1 MLHINELTYRNGE
14 RLLFD
19 RATLAVAR
27 GQKIGIVGP
36 NGSGK
41 TTLFRLIVGEAHAES
56 GTVTVPPRVRL
67 GRVAQEAPSGP
78 ESLIET
84 VLAADG
90 ERARLLVAAENE
102 RDPHQIADIHARLSE
117 IGAHAAPARAAAIL
131 AGLGFD
137 EAAQQRPC
145 AHFSGGWRMRVA
157 LAAALFAEPDL
168 LLLDEP
174 TNHLDLEATIW
185 LEGHLATWSGTL
197 LLISHDRGLLNRA
210 VAEIVH
216 LDGGKLIRYRGGYDN
231 FERIRSERIEHD
243 GKLRVRQAEERRR
256 IMAFVDRFR
265 AKASKAR
272 QAQSRLKLLEKMKP
286 IAAVVEARSTA
297 FAFPPPR
304 TLAPPLITLDAVDA
318 GYAPGEPILSNLS
331 FSIGADERIALLG
344 ANGNGKSTLM
354 RLLAG
359 RMGPIAGE
367 ARRAARLGVGYF
379 AQHQMEE
386 LSPDESAQARLARA
400 MPGKTEPVV
409 RAHLARFGLGAAAAD
424 LAIAKLSGG
433 EKARLLFALMTTEA
447 PQILLLD
454 EPTNHLDVDARE
466 ALVQALNEFNG
477 TVILV
482 SHDPHLIEAVA
493 DQLWLVANGTC
504 RPFDGDLDD
513 YRRSLALARRQ
524 RSRGER
530 ESDAKGNGEPSP
542 DRRLERRRRA
552 ESRAAAKP
560 LRDALRA
567 AERKLEDLNREK
579 ARIEAKLAN
588 PLLYQSAPKDVAQLN
603 IQLAEVSRAKAEAES
618 TWLAAA
624 AALEENG

>member
-1 MLHINELTYRNGE
+1 MLHINDLTYRIGD
-14 RLLFD
+14 RLLFE

-27 GQKIGIVGP
+27 GQKIGLVGP

-41 TTLFRLIVGEAHAES
+41 TTLFRLIAGEAHAES
-56 GTVTVPPRVRL
+56 GSVAIPARVRL

-78 ESLIET
+78 VSLIET

-90 ERARLLVAAENE
+90 ERARLLVAAESE
-102 RDPHQIADIHARLSE
+102 RDPHRIADIHARLSE

-137 EAAQQRPC
+137 ETAQQRPC
-145 AHFSGGWRMRVA
+145 AQFSGGWRMRVA

-185 LEGHLATWSGTL
+185 LEGHLAAWSGTL

-243 GKLRVRQAEERRR
+243 GKLRVRQMEERRR

-272 QAQSRLKLLEKMKP
+272 QAQSRLKLLERMEP
-286 IAAVVEARSTA
+286 IAAVVEARATA

-304 TLAPPLITLDAVDA
+304 SLAPPLIDLDAVDA
-318 GYAPGEPILSNLS
+318 GYTPGQPVLSNLS
-331 FSIGADERIALLG
+331 FSIGTDDRIALLG

-359 RMGPIAGE
+359 RMAPLAGE

-386 LSPDESAQARLARA
+386 LSPDETARARLARA
-400 MPGKTEPVV
+400 MPSKPEPVV

-466 ALVQALNEFNG
+466 ALVQALNDFEG
-477 TVILV
+477 AVILV
-482 SHDPHLIEAVA
+482 SHDPHLIEVVA
-493 DQLWLVANGTC
+493 DRLWLVANGTC

-513 YRRSLALARRQ
+513 YRRHVASERRQ
-524 RSRGER
+524 RSRGDGGSAGE
-530 ESDAKGNGEPSP
+530 NGAPSL
-542 DRRLERRRRA
+542 DRREERRRRA

-567 AERKLEDLNREK
+567 AERKLEDLNRDK
-579 ARIEAKLAN
+579 ATIEARLAD
-588 PLLYQSAPKDVAQLN
+588 PLLYQSAPGDAAQLN
-603 IQLAEVSRAKAEAES
+603 IRLAEVSRATAEAE
-618 TWLAAA
+618 TAWLAAA
-624 AALEENG
+624 AALEESD

>member
-1 MLHINELTYRNGE
+1 MLHINELTYRNGD

-19 RATLAVAR
+19 QASLTVSR

-41 TTLFRLIVGEAHAES
+41 TTLFRLITGDVHAES
-56 GTVTVPPRVRL
+56 GSVAVPARIRL
-67 GRVAQEAPSGP
+67 GQVAQEAPSGP

-90 ERARLLVAAENE
+90 ERARLLVAAEAE
-102 RDPHQIADIHARLSE
+102 HDPHLIADIHARLSE
-117 IGAHAAPARAAAIL
+117 IGAHAAPSRAAAIL

-185 LEGHLATWSGTL
+185 LEGHLAAWSGTL

-210 VAEIVH
+210 VGEIVH

-231 FERIRSERIEHD
+231 FERIRTERMEHD
-243 GKLRVRQAEERRR
+243 GKLRVRQTEERKR

-272 QAQSRLKLLEKMKP
+272 QAQSRLKLLERMKP
-286 IAAVVEARSTA
+286 VAAVVESRSTA

-304 TLAPPLITLDAVDA
+304 PLAPPLIVLDEVDA
-318 GYAPGEPILSNLS
+318 GYAPGQPVLSNLS
-331 FSIGADERIALLG
+331 FSIGTDDRIAILG

-359 RMGPIAGE
+359 RLAPLAGE
-367 ARRAARLGVGYF
+367 ARRPARLGVGYF

-386 LSPDESAQARLARA
+386 LSPDETAQARLARA
-400 MPGKTEPVV
+400 MPHKTEPVV

-466 ALVQALNEFNG
+466 ALVQALNDFSG

-482 SHDPHLIEAVA
+482 SHDPHLIELVA
-493 DQLWLVANGTC
+493 DRLWLVANGTC

-513 YRRSLALARRQ
+513 YRRHIASERRQ
-524 RSRGER
+524 RSRGE
-530 ESDAKGNGEPSP
+530 ETSGNGNGGPSP
-542 DRRLERRRRA
+542 DRREERRRRA
-552 ESRAAAKP
+552 ENRAAAKP
-560 LRDALRA
+560 LREALRA
-567 AERKLEDLNREK
+567 AERKVEECNRVK
-579 ARIEAKLAN
+579 AAIEAKLAD

-603 IQLAEVSRAKAEAES
+603 IQLAEAKRATAEAEAA
-618 TWLAAA
+618 WLAAA